1 MNQYGLAPFVE
12 ANTLLE
18 KSVTGCTVFPPSP
31 KAGEGNK
38 VQQTATFKVLTNV
51 NKMLPATR

>member
-31 KAGEGNK
+31 KAGEGIK
-38 VQQTATFKVLTNV
+38 YSEYQLDGKKEF
-51 NKMLPATR
+51 